1 MAERSAIR
9 AAAEKL
15 KAHRSLARAYFE
27 LLYLKKH
34 AAYRDSNPDYE
45 KQRDFAF
52 SVLEGSGFAAG
63 LEVGCGEGFT
73 TGRVAERCERVVATD
88 VSGIAVKRAR
98 ELNSHLAGVEFRQ
111 HDLVNDSLD
120 DEYDYV
126 FVAEVLYYVT
136 REQFPG
142 VVEKLASCVR
152 PGGTL
157 HLLHHRATGDDDV
170 GVDKAF
176 GAKTIHDAFVD
187 RDEMTVVADQ
197 YGDYNRL
204 RASVLTRKPA

>member
-9 AAAEKL
+9 SAAEKL

-27 LLYLKKH
+27 LVYLKKH

-52 SVLEGSGFAAG
+52 SVLDESGFASG

-88 VSGIAVKRAR
+88 VSGIALKRAR
-98 ELNSHLAGVEFRQ
+98 ERNSHLAGVEYRQ
-111 HDLVNDSLD
+111 HDLVNDTLD
-120 DEYDYV
+120 GQYDYV

-136 REQFPG
+136 LEQLPG
-142 VVEKLASCVR
+142 AVEELASCVR

-157 HLLHHRATGDDDV
+157 HLLHHRATGEDGV
-170 GVDKAF
+170 GIDKAF
-176 GAKTIHDAFVD
+176 GARTIHDAFAD
-187 RDEMTVVADQ
+187 RDDMTVVADN
-197 YGDYNRL
+197 YDDYDRL
-204 RASVLTRKPA
+204 RVSVLTRKSA